1 MEQNNREAARSVFIP
16 GVVSLPQVKDF
27 SPPSN
32 GDRSYGTIK
41 V

>member
-1 MEQNNREAARSVFIP
+1 MEQNNREAARRVFI
-16 GVVSLPQVKDF
+16 SLTAAEVI

-32 GDRSYGTIK
+32 EYSRSYGTIK

>member
-16 GVVSLPQVKDF
+16 GVVSLP
-27 SPPSN
+27 PSN
-32 GDRSYGTIK
+32 GDRRYGTIK